1 MTTLDSGAGAVSYEG
16 KTDASKRTLT
26 MERLGIAF
34 LLFPALLAGTY
45 LASAFPRWVVFVVVG
60 ILDLKRLETF
70 LLDSRVLL
78 AFNAA
83 FALLTSMAICG
94 YVWRRSE
101 RLEREGAGASKAS
114 TVNTKEIL
122 LYGSAA
128 LVAPFVL
135 EAIWIVAAKSEGPSF
150 PGSGSLLSQAVC
162 ACVGAL
168 LLARPLRGWV
178 IPAALVYL
186 PLMYAA
192 LIGFTLG
199 WDCGIYFD
207 CL

>member
-1 MTTLDSGAGAVSYEG
+1 MMTETHTVS
-16 KTDASKRTLT
+16 SVRTVT

-45 LASAFPRWVVFVVVG
+45 LASAFPRWLVFVVVSV
-60 ILDLKRLETF
+60 LNLKRLDTF
-70 LLDSRVLL
+70 LLDSRVLV

-83 FALLTSMAICG
+83 FALLTSIGICA
-94 YVWRRSE
+94 YAWRRIE
-101 RLEREGAGASKAS
+101 GREKDGETSATSF
-114 TVNTKEIL
+114 TVNAKEIL

-135 EAIWIVAAKSEGPSF
+135 EAIWIVAAKSEGPGF

-168 LLARPLRGWV
+168 LLAKPLRGWV

>member
-1 MTTLDSGAGAVSYEG
+1 MITVESSSGVIGYGS
-16 KTDASKRTLT
+16 RTGSTFRTVT
-26 MERLGIAF
+26 MERLGIVF

-45 LASAFPRWVVFVVVG
+45 LASAFPRWVVFVVAG
-60 ILDLKRLETF
+60 ILDLKRLDTF

-83 FALLTSMAICG
+83 FSALTSAAICA
-94 YVWRRSE
+94 YVWRRSDG
-101 RLEREGAGASKAS
+101 LERQAAGATNPL
-114 TVNTKEIL
+114 TVDTKEIL

-128 LVAPFVL
+128 LVAPFML
-135 EAIWIVAAKSEGPSF
+135 EAIWIAFAKSEGPGF
-150 PGSGSLLSQAVC
+150 PGSGSLVSQAVC

>member
-1 MTTLDSGAGAVSYEG
+1 MFSASNTAPGA
-16 KTDASKRTLT
+16 RTVT

-45 LASAFPRWVVFVVVG
+45 LASAFPRWLVFVVVG
-60 ILDLKRLETF
+60 VLDLRRLETF
-70 LLDSRVLL
+70 LLDSRVLI
-78 AFNAA
+78 AFNAV
-83 FALLTSMAICG
+83 FALLTSAAICA

-101 RLEREGAGASKAS
+101 GLEQAGADARHAL
-114 TVNTKEIL
+114 TVDTKEIL

-135 EAIWIVAAKSEGPSF
+135 EAIWIVAAKSEGPGF
-150 PGSGSLLSQAVC
+150 PGSGTLLSQAVC

>member
-1 MTTLDSGAGAVSYEG
+1 MT
-16 KTDASKRTLT
+16 RTVT
-26 MERLGIAF
+26 AERLAIAL

-45 LASAFPRWVVFVVVG
+45 LVSAFPRWVVFVVVG
-60 ILDLKRLETF
+60 VLNVKRLDTF
-70 LLDSRVLL
+70 LLDERVLV

-83 FALLTSMAICG
+83 FALLTSIAICA

-101 RLEREGAGASKAS
+101 RLEREGASA
-114 TVNTKEIL
+114 TNVPVVNTKEIL

-135 EAIWIVAAKSEGPSF
+135 EAIWIVAAKSEGPGF

-162 ACVGAL
+162 ACVGAM

-178 IPAALVYL
+178 VPAALVYL

>member
-1 MTTLDSGAGAVSYEG
+1 MMTGSNTVSSGV
-16 KTDASKRTLT
+16 RTVT

-45 LASAFPRWVVFVVVG
+45 LASAFPRWLVFVVVSV
-60 ILDLKRLETF
+60 LNVKRLETF
-70 LLDSRVLL
+70 LLDSRVLI

-83 FALLTSMAICG
+83 FALLTSIGICA
-94 YVWRRSE
+94 YAWRRI
-101 RLEREGAGASKAS
+101 EGRDKEGEPAATSF
-114 TVNTKEIL
+114 TVNAKEIL

-135 EAIWIVAAKSEGPSF
+135 EAIWIVAAKSEGPGF

-168 LLARPLRGWV
+168 LLAKPLRGWV

>member
-1 MTTLDSGAGAVSYEG
+1 MTTLESGSSAISYG
-16 KTDASKRTLT
+16 SKTASSVRTVT
-26 MERLGIAF
+26 MERLGTAF
-34 LLFPALLAGTY
+34 LLFPALFAGTY
-45 LASAFPRWVVFVVVG
+45 LASAFPRWVFFVVVN
-60 ILDLKRLETF
+60 ILDLERLETF
-70 LLDSRVLL
+70 LLDSRVLM

-83 FALLTSMAICG
+83 FALLTSTAICACI
-94 YVWRRSE
+94 WRRSQ
-101 RLEREGAGASKAS
+101 GAASDGVGTAIAP
-114 TVNTKEIL
+114 TVDTKEIL

-128 LVAPFVL
+128 LVAPFLL
-135 EAIWIVAAKSEGPSF
+135 EAIWIVAAKSEGPGF
-150 PGSGSLLSQAVC
+150 PGSGSLVSQAVC
-162 ACVGAL
+162 ACVGAI

>member
-1 MTTLDSGAGAVSYEG
+1 MMTLDSGSGVIG
-16 KTDASKRTLT
+16 DGNKTGSSSRVF

-83 FALLTSMAICG
+83 FALLTSIAICG
-94 YVWRRSE
+94 YVWRRGE
-101 RLEREGAGASKAS
+101 RLNREDARAASAP

-128 LVAPFVL
+128 LVAPFLL
-135 EAIWIVAAKSEGPSF
+135 EAIWIVAAKSEGPGF

>member
-1 MTTLDSGAGAVSYEG
+1 MFS
-16 KTDASKRTLT
+16 ASNTPSSARTVT
-26 MERLGIAF
+26 MERIGIAF

-45 LASAFPRWVVFVVVG
+45 LASAFPRWLVFVVVG

-70 LLDSRVLL
+70 LLDSRVLF
-78 AFNAA
+78 AFNAV
-83 FALLTSMAICG
+83 FALLTSTAICA
-94 YVWRRSE
+94 YAWRRSPG
-101 RLEREGAGASKAS
+101 LEKESVSARTAL
-114 TVNTKEIL
+114 TVVDTKEIL

-135 EAIWIVAAKSEGPSF
+135 EAIWIVAAKSEGPGF

>member
-1 MTTLDSGAGAVSYEG
+1 MTTLKSVSGVASFGS
-16 KTDASKRTLT
+16 KTESSVRTLT
-26 MERLGIAF
+26 MERFGIAF

-45 LASAFPRWVVFVVVG
+45 LVSAFPRWVVFVVVP
-60 ILDLKRLETF
+60 ILNLKRLDTF
-70 LLDSRVLL
+70 LLDSRVVL
-78 AFNAA
+78 AFNAV
-83 FALLTSMAICG
+83 FALLTSTAICA

-101 RLEREGAGASKAS
+101 RLEREGVTATHAPA
-114 TVNTKEIL
+114 VDTKEIL

-128 LVAPFVL
+128 LVAPFLL
-135 EAIWIVAAKSEGPSF
+135 EAIWLVAAKSEGPGF

-162 ACVGAL
+162 ACVGAM
-168 LLARPLRGWV
+168 LLAKPLRGWV
-178 IPAALVYL
+178 IPAAIVYL